1 MNDENASTISARE
14 VRRSTM
20 RRPVIGSHGVL
31 LLFVTIGLVVEFF
44 VAVELLV
51 RRRVSDAAAAANEVV
66 VVLLTLGVRFRF
78 ARSSRLFK
86 VSPTLLTPSSADR
99 KSAFA
104 VAAAAVVVEEV
115 RQ

>member
-31 LLFVTIGLVVEFF
+31 LLFVAFGLV
-44 VAVELLV
+44 VELLV
-51 RRRVSDAAAAANEVV
+51 RRRVPDAAAAAAAADEVV
-66 VVLLTLGVRFRF
+66 VVVLALGLRFRF
-78 ARSSRLFK
+78 ASSSRLFK
-86 VSPTLLTPSSADR
+86 VSPTQLTPSSADR
-99 KSAFA
+99 KSTFA
-104 VAAAAVVVEEV
+104 VAEAAVVVEDM